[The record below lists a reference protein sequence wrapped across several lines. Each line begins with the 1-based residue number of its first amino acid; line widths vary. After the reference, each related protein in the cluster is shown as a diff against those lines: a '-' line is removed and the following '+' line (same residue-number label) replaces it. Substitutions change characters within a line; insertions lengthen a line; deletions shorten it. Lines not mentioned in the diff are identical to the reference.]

1 MPKLWHNREVRRFIL
16 MGIPIN
22 REHSKMARIDNRA
35 AELGLC
41 NLSALE
47 QDI

>member
-1 MPKLWHNREVRRFIL
+1 

-47 QDI
+47 QDIWWALVREVKDEGA